1 MPAFSVTT
9 AQGMIETDYGRGL
22 EMTALRFRRRDLIDE
37 LEENRYFVVLMAYD
51 FQLQWKQKKHKLLW
65 ETRFSI
71 QEHRNDFK
79 LALPTM
85 AQEASRY
92 FGQDSHGLVRRPL
105 PEGHVT
111 LGEPKVI
118 EVMPGK

>member
-1 MPAFSVTT
+1 V
-9 AQGMIETDYGRGL
+9 INE
-22 EMTALRFRRRDLIDE
+22 I
-37 LEENRYFVVLMAYD
+37 EENRYFVVLMAYD

-79 LALPTM
+79 LALPAM
-85 AQEASRY
+85 ARDASRF
-92 FGQDSHGLVRRPL
+92 FGQDSHGLIRQPL

-111 LGEPKVI
+111 LGEPKVL
-118 EVMPGK
+118 EYEPEKK